1 MASDKDRAKNLESYA
16 HSLRKQLDDCRA
28 ELEEETALAAS
39 RLASLTTVIDS
50 IESLRAELAAAKE
63 ALRLA
68 SEWAMESVGSCPLD
82 QCDWT
87 PPEGCKD
94 RCGDDKVV
102 IGCWVDYFLDAA
114 LRDGGDDAS

>member
-1 MASDKDRAKNLESYA
+1 MSSCDNCKVLEG
-16 HSLRKQLDDCRA
+16 RVRDCRA
-28 ELEEETALAAS
+28 ELASCKKAREAIAMDLHDEEGRS
-39 RLASLTTVIDS
+39 SN
-50 IESLRAELAAAKE
+50 LRAELATAKE

-114 LRDGGDDAS
+114 LRDGGEG